1 MNISIAAVDFVDVE
15 DLATVV
21 DEEDPS
27 LDADDTGDTRAAE
40 E

>member
-21 DEEDPS
+21 DEEDS
-27 LDADDTGDTRAAE
+27 RLDADDTGDTRAAE